1 MADNERPLFAGMDE
15 LEREVAPQELAP
27 GDPARSRAKVD
38 DQSSEAHDYEAN
50 EAPSAAPVGVVGTSA
65 SGSMAA
71 PNIGHVDH
79 GGAPGD
85 PQTQAADPLAK
96 EPRDIKE

>member
-15 LEREVAPQELAP
+15 LEREVAPEELAP
-27 GDPARSRAKVD
+27 GDPARRRADAD
-38 DQSSEAHDYEAN
+38 DQGAGMQGYEAN
-50 EAPSAAPVGVVGTSA
+50 EAPSAAPVGLVGTSA
-65 SGSMAA
+65 SGTMAA
-71 PNIGHVDH
+71 PNIGHVDQ

-96 EPRDIKE
+96 ETRDVKE